1 LADLFAFMKLELIRL
16 EFEGEATVGELRIDG
31 EWFCWTLEDLVR
43 AQKIKHQTAIPAG
56 TYRVRLSRSQRFK
69 EIMPEV
75 LDVPGFSGIRI
86 HPGSTA
92 ANTSG
97 CILVGLNRQGDRITD
112 SRTVYNALMRRLTGL
127 KSGETVTLTITQ
139 PEAWAAWGQRVTVDV
154 PAPEAAPVS
163 RLQEAIQYSLDDLQ
177 PLTLPPTE
185 INIPDPPGPASHP
198 TDNPIAATVDSDR
211 AWRTNLITWILSIG
225 SGGYA
230 WLRSDYRLLYLCGA
244 VSGVVVV
251 CWFVRS
257 IILDRERI
265 RLAADPNKY
274 NVQ

>member
-1 LADLFAFMKLELIRL
+1 MKLELIRL
-16 EFEGEATVGELRIDG
+16 EFEDEATIGELRIDG
-31 EWFCWTLEDLVR
+31 EWCCWTLEDLVR

-86 HPGSTA
+86 HPGNSA
-92 ANTSG
+92 VDTSG

-112 SRTVYNALMRRLTGL
+112 SRKAYNSLMNRFTAL

-154 PAPEAAPVS
+154 PAPEPAPVS
-163 RLQEAIQYSLDDLQ
+163 RLQEAIQYSLEDLQ
-177 PLTLPPTE
+177 PVSTAPVELEASFSQIQPV
-185 INIPDPPGPASHP
+185 PASHP

-244 VSGVVVV
+244 VAGVVVV

-257 IILDRERI
+257 IILDRERM